1 MDYRK
6 KRMARIRRERAVA
19 ETLDYIS
26 IMLCVVMLIAVN
38 IAEMSEGYNCF
49 TGGMI
54 VAILCVIVIGVI
66 QFVLKK
72 GEYDD

>member
-38 IAEMSEGYNCF
+38 IAEMSEGHIYF

>member
-38 IAEMSEGYNCF
+38 IAEMSEGHNYF

-54 VAILCVIVIGVI
+54 AAILCVIVIGVI

>member
-6 KRMARIRRERAVA
+6 KRLARIRRERAVA

-38 IAEMSEGYNCF
+38 IAEMSEGYNYF

-54 VAILCVIVIGVI
+54 VAILCVITIGVI

>member
-6 KRMARIRRERAVA
+6 KRLARIRRERAVA
-19 ETLDYIS
+19 EMLDYIS

-38 IAEMSEGYNCF
+38 IAEMSEGHNYF
-49 TGGMI
+49 VGGMA
-54 VAILCVIVIGVI
+54 VSILCVITIGVI

>member
-6 KRMARIRRERAVA
+6 KRLARIRRERAVA

-38 IAEMSEGYNCF
+38 IAEMSEGHIYF
-49 TGGMI
+49 TGGLV
-54 VAILCVIVIGVI
+54 VAVLCVITISAF